1 MKTSLILAI
10 LPLSIWV
17 EFFMAPLLDTEY
29 ICIFDILIDLI
40 QPLRLFQKLKDLFA
54 QITPGEN
61 FENIRSLVTLPQ
73 IKDYFIVTSNIDS
86 LF

>member
-40 QPLRLFQKLKDLFA
+40 QPLRLFLLLFF
-54 QITPGEN
+54 P
-61 FENIRSLVTLPQ
+61 LPQ
-73 IKDYFIVTSNIDS
+73 LVLLYLSRGLLGSELGHLFSPLLSFDLS
-86 LF
+86 LL